1 MRSIRL
7 TLTSLL
13 LAAVVF
19 ASTPSSLFHAQA
31 QPQAASPRY
40 VSGELVVALQPGYS
54 LSALELPADVQVLDS
69 DPALSE
75 VLDVYVLH
83 TPSGQEETVRSAL
96 AANPAVAFVERN
108 AVVQAA
114 YIPDDPL
121 WPPGSVPPASPSG
134 QYGQVMVNAPDAWD
148 TSTGTAGVI
157 LAVLDSGIDASHAEF
172 SGRLL
177 PGYDFIDDDSVP
189 QDGCGHGTHV
199 TGIAAATGDNSL
211 GVAGMDWQASILPV
225 RVLDDTCSANAVTVA
240 SGIVYAVDQGADVI
254 NLSLGTAAAS
264 FILESATYY
273 AYSHGVAVIASS
285 GNSGSSPVWYPA
297 RYPWVLSVGAVD
309 ESGTRMIS
317 SSYGSDLDLTAPGNL
332 VLSTTPNSAYHLES
346 TYGVQRGYGVMS
358 GTSMA
363 AGFVSGAASLLL
375 AANPGRYA
383 HPIQLYQALMES
395 AQDRGASGRDDYYGW
410 GILDAD
416 TALDFIPTVSPP
428 TPVTHDISYEWIT
441 SEVCENQPYAWV
453 DASAGTNLNLTLND
467 SLSGWVTLP
476 FTFNLGG
483 EDYSQLLVS
492 ANGFISFDPNLALI
506 TTLQW
511 AQTANNFLLPGIGLP
526 NQMAAPFWDDLN
538 PALNGSSSW
547 VRSMSSGT
555 YPNRRFVIEWYQVP
569 LAVDSASRL
578 TFEVILDET
587 SNEIVFQYQTLQ
599 GAAAD
604 ADSASI
610 GLEYD
615 EGITGVE
622 VAYLQNGAVHE
633 GEAFHFYPYSASD
646 TVFIPGCVY
655 STAVDSGGM
664 TASLGS
670 FSVLVPSGAA
680 PAGARLRMELLT
692 PSVGLP
698 SGAAVLDEFAD
709 IAFDPE
715 LSPPLDPNLQ
725 VCYHYSA
732 QDVLDAGGQA
742 QNLFLSVYSGSA
754 WQALPTTVD
763 TSAQQICSIY
773 STYHLFG
780 VFALQPGVTPLTG
793 GAAVWQ
799 APWQLR

>member
-1 MRSIRL
+1 MRLIRI
-7 TLTSLL
+7 TFSSLL
-13 LAAVVF
+13 LASVVF
-19 ASTPSSLFHAQA
+19 AGLSTSPSLV
-31 QPQAASPRY
+31 QAASPRY
-40 VSGELVVALQPGYS
+40 VAGELVVALQPGYS
-54 LSALELPADVQVLDS
+54 LPALELPEDVQVMET
-69 DPALSE
+69 DPELTDA
-75 VLDVYVLH
+75 LDVYVLH
-83 TPSGQEETVRSAL
+83 TPSGEEDAVRSLL
-96 AANPAVAFVERN
+96 ASNPAVAFVERN

-121 WPPGSVPPASPSG
+121 WSPGSIPPASPSG

-148 TSTGTAGVI
+148 MTTGSASVI

-177 PGYDFIDDDSVP
+177 PGYDFIDDDNTP

-211 GVAGMDWQASILPV
+211 GVAGMDWHTSILPV
-225 RVLDDTCSANAVTVA
+225 RVLDDTCLANAVVVA
-240 SGIVYAVDQGADVI
+240 SGIVYAVDHGADVI

-273 AYSHGVAVIASS
+273 AYSHGVAVIASA

-309 ESGTRMIS
+309 ESGTRLTT

-346 TYGVQRGYGVMS
+346 TYGIQRGYGTMT

-363 AGFVSGAASLLL
+363 AGFVSGAATLLL
-375 AANPGRYA
+375 AANPGRYS

-395 AQDRGASGRDDYYGW
+395 AQDRGTTGRDDYYGW

-416 TALDFIPTVSPP
+416 EALDFIPTVSPP
-428 TPVTHDISYEWIT
+428 TAVVEDISYEWIT
-441 SEVCENQPYAWV
+441 SDVCENQPYAWV
-453 DASAGTNLNLTLND
+453 DASTGTNLNLTLND

-483 EDYSQLLVS
+483 DDYSQLLVS
-492 ANGFISFDPNLALI
+492 ANGFLSFDPNLALI

-511 AQTANNFLLPGIGLP
+511 AQTANNFRLPGIGLP

-538 PALNGSSSW
+538 PALNGSTSW
-547 VRSMSSGT
+547 VRSLSTGT
-555 YPNRRFVIEWYQVP
+555 YPNRRFVIEWYQIP
-569 LAVDSASRL
+569 LAADSTSRL
-578 TFEVILDET
+578 TFEVILYES

-604 ADSASI
+604 GDSATI

-615 EGITGVE
+615 NGLSGVE
-622 VAYLQNGAVHE
+622 VAYLQNEAVGE
-633 GEAFHFYPYSASD
+633 GEAFHFYPYSATD
-646 TVFIPGCVY
+646 TVFVPGCVY
-655 STAVDSGGM
+655 STEVTAGGM

-670 FSVLVPSGAA
+670 FSVVIPAGAA
-680 PAGARLRMELLT
+680 PAGARIRMELLT
-692 PSVGLP
+692 PSTSLP
-698 SGAAVLDEFAD
+698 PGVTTLDEYANISFE
-709 IAFDPE
+709 PE
-715 LSPPLDPNLQ
+715 PGLPLDPNLQ

-732 QDVLDAGGQA
+732 QDVLDAGGLP
-742 QNLFLSVYSGSA
+742 QNLFLAVFNGST
-754 WQALPTTVD
+754 WQALPTALD
-763 TSAQQICSIY
+763 LSGQQICSIY
-773 STYHLFG
+773 SMYHLYG
-780 VFALQPGVTPLTG
+780 VFALQPNTTPLTG
-793 GAAVWQ
+793 GEMVLP
-799 APWQLR
+799 APWRSR